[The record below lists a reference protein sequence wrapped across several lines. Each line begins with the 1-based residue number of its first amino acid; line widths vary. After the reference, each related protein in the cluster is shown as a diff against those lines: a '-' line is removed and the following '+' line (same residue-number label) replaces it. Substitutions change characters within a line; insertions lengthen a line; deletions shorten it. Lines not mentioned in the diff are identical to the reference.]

1 MTYANSAER
10 SDLIAGLRA
19 LADFLESRLE
29 IPAPRWT
36 EVMVFLPASADSE
49 KTAEID
55 AIAALIG
62 AASTIRPR
70 TAATTP
76 RRAAS
81 ALCNTARSRSRQAHA
96 TTRTRRR
103 ER

>member
-36 EVMVFLPASADSE
+36 EVMVFPPASADSE

-62 AASTIRPR
+62 AAVDDQ
-70 TAATTP
+70 TADRGHYTT
-76 RRAAS
+76 
-81 ALCNTARSRSRQAHA
+81 SRSFGPVQYRAVA
-96 TTRTRRR
+96 IPAGARDDTN
-103 ER
+103 EEA

>member
-1 MTYANSAER
+1 MTYANPGER
-10 SDLIAGLRA
+10 SELIAGLRE

-36 EVMVFLPASADSE
+36 DVMVFPPASRDSE

-62 AASTIRPR
+62 AAVDDQ
-70 TAATTP
+70 TADHGHYTT
-76 RRAAS
+76 
-81 ALCNTARSRSRQAHA
+81 SRSFGPVQYRAVA
-96 TTRTRRR
+96 IPAGTCDDTY
-103 ER
+103 EEA